1 MMDRMNG
8 LLGVV
13 VSSLAVLVVVLVGW
27 FALVSPQRS
36 KAAKLE
42 TQLTAANSEY
52 AADQALLAAPRQK
65 ATEVAL
71 KAAKRAL
78 PAAPQVSQILRQ
90 LDGFAKSSLTEIDA
104 ITPGTAVP
112 VASGEAIPITFT
124 FKGRYFSLQKL
135 LKLLRQSADVTKG
148 KLVST
153 GRLYTVDSITFA
165 SADAQTGDD
174 ITAQIALNAFVYTG
188 ASAPAPAPT
197 TTTETSSAVA
207 AP

>member
-36 KAAKLE
+36 KAAKVD
-42 TQLTAANSEY
+42 TQLTTARSEY

-78 PAAPQVSQILRQ
+78 PADPQVSQILRQ
-90 LDGFAKSSLTEIDA
+90 LDGFAKSSRTEIDA

-112 VASGEAIPITFT
+112 VTSGEAIPITFT

-135 LKLLRQSADVTKG
+135 LKLLRQSADVKKG
-148 KLVST
+148 QLVAT

-165 SADAQTGDD
+165 SADAQGGDD
-174 ITAQIALNAFVYTG
+174 ITAQVALNAFVYTG
-188 ASAPAPAPT
+188 AAAPTPAPT